1 MQVAPPKGGQPAGAS
16 TGWLSAPRLVTT
28 TNAASPSA
36 QSRRSR
42 RRRRGGRWESERWAT
57 REKKVPRFLSS
68 PSPSLKLCYS
78 GRSRWPLRE
87 RDKAAGRTDFS
98 SVLESEGSAQLWTAC
113 LLSVCLSPSK
123 STPSHIFFPPLP
135 HLSLLSDHI
144 LGLAHVVDDNKKLN
158 SSVFLR
164 YRPENYVK

>member
-1 MQVAPPKGGQPAGAS
+1 MRRAGAPAAGGGGVAES
-16 TGWLSAPRLVTT
+16 PRGE
-28 TNAASPSA
+28 
-36 QSRRSR
+36 QQ
-42 RRRRGGRWESERWAT
+42 EK
-57 REKKVPRFLSS
+57 KKVPRFLSS

-78 GRSRWPLRE
+78 GRSRWPRRE
-87 RDKAAGRTDFS
+87 RDEAAGRADFS

-144 LGLAHVVDDNKKLN
+144 LGLAHFVDDNKKQI

-164 YRPENYVK
+164 YRPETISNKWIKSVMSLDLLN